1 MSMSYP
7 ASLEDGALRRDRTWK
22 MKRDMKSARF
32 RDTAGS
38 RRQLTAAKFGR
49 SNLLYEAL
57 SYLKFFTNLKN
68 KKKITWGL
76 FR

>member
-1 MSMSYP
+1 
-7 ASLEDGALRRDRTWK
+7 
-22 MKRDMKSARF
+22 MKSAHL

-57 SYLKFFTNLKN
+57 SYLKFFTHLKN

-76 FR
+76 FRKKLVTWRYSETIFD